1 MIDKDYL
8 LKAVDKER
16 QVKITIAH
24 TTNLVEEA
32 HKRHNTSAT
41 ASAAL
46 GRVLT
51 AALMMGSDLKEKDD
65 AMTLRVVGNGTAGA
79 IVASVDSQGNGRGLI
94 SNPSADVPSK
104 YPGKLDVSG
113 IVGKEGY
120 LEVIKDI
127 GLKQPFVGRVE
138 LVSGEIAEDL
148 AGYFAM
154 SEQIPSLVSL
164 GVLVDRDLSIK
175 AAGGIMVQAMPG
187 AEDSLLE
194 IIENNVLNMGAVSNL
209 IVEHNSLELIL
220 SQLLKGVEYEILA
233 ELPLNFRCNCSSDRL
248 RTILASFTAEEL
260 HDIYEKEGKLE
271 VKCNFCNE
279 TYNFGVDEILSEK
292 NKSLR

>member
-16 QVKITIAH
+16 QVKITVAH

-51 AALMMGSDLKEKDD
+51 AALMMGSDLKGNEDVL
-65 AMTLRVVGNGTAGA
+65 TLRIVGNGTAGA
-79 IVASVDSQGNGRGLI
+79 IIASVDSRGNGRGLI

-127 GLKQPFVGRVE
+127 GLKQPFIGRVE

-148 AGYFAM
+148 ARYFAL

-175 AAGGIMVQAMPG
+175 ASGGIMVQAMPG
-187 AEDSLLE
+187 AKDSLLE
-194 IIENNVLNMGAVSNL
+194 IIENNVLNMSPVSNL
-209 IVEHNSLELIL
+209 IVEHDSLEDIL
-220 SQLLKGVEYEILA
+220 SKVLKGVEYEVLT
-233 ELPLNFRCNCSSDRL
+233 ESPLNFKCNCNRDRL
-248 RTILASFTAEEL
+248 RTLLASFTAEEL
-260 HDIYEKEGKLE
+260 HDIYEKEGRLE
-271 VKCNFCNE
+271 VKCNFCSE
-279 TYNFGVDEILSEK
+279 IYDFDVEEILSEK
-292 NKSLR
+292 DQKP